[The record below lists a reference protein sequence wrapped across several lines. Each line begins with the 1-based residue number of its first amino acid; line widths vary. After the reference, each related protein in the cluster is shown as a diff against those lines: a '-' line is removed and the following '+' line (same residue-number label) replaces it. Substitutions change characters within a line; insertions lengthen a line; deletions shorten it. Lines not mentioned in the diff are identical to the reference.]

1 MSSRGMACGMDDLER
16 GEVLKKGEVCIQR
29 FKALWQF
36 PAMRKLSER
45 QSEAN
50 FVLYNQTGE
59 LVRRLM
65 TDIEFFIKACD
76 KNKTQYCLIIKYFI

>member
-50 FVLYNQTGE
+50 FVLYN
-59 LVRRLM
+59 
-65 TDIEFFIKACD
+65 
-76 KNKTQYCLIIKYFI
+76 